1 MKVNRELLFCLA
13 NNLDFNYEVINQV
26 YSVLNFKF
34 INLSTKKR
42 SQKNQREINITFPDM
57 VEKEEYKVSL
67 YYDKFKLNDKHNEDE
82 EYFIRLMLY
91 LFYLGQVKINF
102 TDKIDLSN
110 DDILYLRKSTK
121 REELEQL
128 IRVYIISVFKF
139 DEKLCDLFV
148 DMFFMKFLNYDTN
161 RQYDVVVEDDYIIC
175 QEAFRIFTEI
185 INSYPELDISE
196 KISEYTQTYKD
207 DEVMFNIQSMRTATV
222 KERLKAIQDE
232 NITLYIDFND
242 KFNLIQHY
250 KNWDI
255 SKEEL
260 YKNINKENSGD
271 NVLIFQKTQNLGEK
285 DFNDFKKY
293 LYNIIETNTALDV
306 NI

>member
-13 NNLDFNYEVINQV
+13 NNLDFNYKVINQV
-26 YSVLNFKF
+26 YNVLNFKF

-42 SQKNQREINITFPDM
+42 SQKNQKEINITFPDM

-67 YYDKFKLNDKHNEDE
+67 YYDKFDLADKHDEDE
-82 EYFIRLMLY
+82 EYFIKLMLY

-110 DDILYLRKSTK
+110 DDILYLKKSSK

-148 DMFFMKFLNYDTN
+148 DMFFIKFLNYDTN

-175 QEAFRIFTEI
+175 QETFRIFVEI
-185 INSYPELDISE
+185 INSYPELDISD
-196 KISEYTQTYKD
+196 KISEYTQTYKE

>member
-1 MKVNRELLFCLA
+1 
-13 NNLDFNYEVINQV
+13 
-26 YSVLNFKF
+26 
-34 INLSTKKR
+34 
-42 SQKNQREINITFPDM
+42 
-57 VEKEEYKVSL
+57 
-67 YYDKFKLNDKHNEDE
+67 
-82 EYFIRLMLY
+82 
-91 LFYLGQVKINF
+91 
-102 TDKIDLSN
+102 
-110 DDILYLRKSTK
+110 
-121 REELEQL
+121 
-128 IRVYIISVFKF
+128 
-139 DEKLCDLFV
+139 
-148 DMFFMKFLNYDTN
+148 
-161 RQYDVVVEDDYIIC
+161 
-175 QEAFRIFTEI
+175 
-185 INSYPELDISE
+185 
-196 KISEYTQTYKD
+196 
-207 DEVMFNIQSMRTATV
+207 MRTATV

-285 DFNDFKKY
+285 DFNYFKKY

>member
-26 YSVLNFKF
+26 YNVLNFKF

-42 SQKNQREINITFPDM
+42 SQKNQKEINITFPDM
-57 VEKEEYKVSL
+57 VKKEEYKVSL
-67 YYDKFKLNDKHNEDE
+67 YYYKFKLNNKHNEDE

-185 INSYPELDISE
+185 INSYPELDISD
-196 KISEYTQTYKD
+196 KLSEYTQTYKE

>member
-1 MKVNRELLFCLA
+1 
-13 NNLDFNYEVINQV
+13 
-26 YSVLNFKF
+26 
-34 INLSTKKR
+34 
-42 SQKNQREINITFPDM
+42 M

-110 DDILYLRKSTK
+110 DDILYLKKSSK

-185 INSYPELDISE
+185 INSYPELDLSD

-260 YKNINKENSGD
+260 YKNIEKENSGD
-271 NVLIFQKTQNLGEK
+271 NVLIFQKAQNLGEK

-293 LYNIIETNTALDV
+293 LYNIIETNKALDV

>member
-1 MKVNRELLFCLA
+1 M
-13 NNLDFNYEVINQV
+13 
-26 YSVLNFKF
+26 
-34 INLSTKKR
+34 
-42 SQKNQREINITFPDM
+42 
-57 VEKEEYKVSL
+57 
-67 YYDKFKLNDKHNEDE
+67 
-82 EYFIRLMLY
+82 
-91 LFYLGQVKINF
+91 
-102 TDKIDLSN
+102 
-110 DDILYLRKSTK
+110 
-121 REELEQL
+121 
-128 IRVYIISVFKF
+128 
-139 DEKLCDLFV
+139 
-148 DMFFMKFLNYDTN
+148 
-161 RQYDVVVEDDYIIC
+161 VEDDYIIC

-185 INSYPELDISE
+185 INSYPELDILD
-196 KISEYTQTYKD
+196 KLSEYTQAYKE

-260 YKNINKENSGD
+260 YKKINKENSGD

>member
-67 YYDKFKLNDKHNEDE
+67 YYDKFKLNDKPDENE

-185 INSYPELDISE
+185 INSYPELDLSD

-260 YKNINKENSGD
+260 YKNIEKENSGD
-271 NVLIFQKTQNLGEK
+271 NVLIFQKAQNLGEK

-293 LYNIIETNTALDV
+293 LYNIIETNKALDV